1 MKFKNYSN
9 LDGQHAFLGASR
21 YHWIN
26 YDDNKLVQ
34 SYSSFQASVKGTELH
49 AFAASAIK
57 LGQRLAKSK
66 KTLNQYVNDAIGF
79 QMTPEQI
86 LYYSRN
92 CYGTCDAISFRNDL
106 LRIHDLKTGVTP
118 ASMKQ
123 LEIYAALFCLDYD
136 VRPKDID
143 MELRIYQN
151 NDIIIEKPDFKDIL
165 AIMDKIQRFDE
176 IIESLKE
183 E

>member
-1 MKFKNYSN
+1 M
-9 LDGQHAFLGASR
+9 DGQHAFLGASK
-21 YHWIN
+21 YSWLN
-26 YDDNKLVQ
+26 YDEDKLIQ
-34 SYSSFQASVKGTELH
+34 SYNSFQATLKGTELH
-49 AFAASAIK
+49 DLAARLIK
-57 LGQRLAKSK
+57 HGQNLPKSK

-79 QMTPEQI
+79 KMTPEQV

-92 CYGTCDAISFRNDL
+92 CFGTCDAISFRNDL

-123 LEIYAALFCLDYD
+123 LEIYAGLFCLDYGIE
-136 VRPKDID
+136 PKDID
-143 MELRIYQN
+143 IELRIYQN
-151 NDIIIEKPDFKDIL
+151 NDVVVEKPDFKDVIYV
-165 AIMDKIQRFDE
+165 MNKIQRFDE